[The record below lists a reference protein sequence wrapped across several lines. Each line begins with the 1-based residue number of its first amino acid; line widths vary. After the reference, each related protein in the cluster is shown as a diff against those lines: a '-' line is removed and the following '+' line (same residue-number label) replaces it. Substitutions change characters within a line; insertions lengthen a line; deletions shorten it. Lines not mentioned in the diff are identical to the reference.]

1 MNKTKDN
8 QDRMPQIL
16 VVDDE
21 PEMRNILR
29 EVIQAYK
36 CVPVEASKATEAM
49 THMEKYRIDLILL
62 DIHMQGASGVDL
74 LKVMRRR
81 HLKIPTIVISGFV
94 TEELAAELAKFGV
107 AGIVAKPFTPTRI
120 MEEISKIIKL
130 PPKPKPE

>member
-1 MNKTKDN
+1 MNTKKDN
-8 QDRMPQIL
+8 QTKVPQIL

-21 PEMRNILR
+21 PEMRTILS

-36 CVPVEASKATEAM
+36 CVAMEASRATEAM
-49 THMEKYRIDLILL
+49 AHMEKFRIDLILL
-62 DIHMQGASGVDL
+62 DIHMHGASGVDL

-94 TEELAAELAKFGV
+94 TEELAAELATFGV

-120 MEEISKIIKL
+120 MEEISKILTL
-130 PPKPKPE
+130 PDRTETK